1 MVRASLAYNH
11 EGKTGQAISCESY
24 STLEGNVNRFLTE
37 NKNIEIE
44 CVVAKPQVYVY
55 SCMVFYAVEAQTE

>member
-1 MVRASLAYNH
+1 MKVKQVRLFPA
-11 EGKTGQAISCESY
+11 ESY

-37 NKNIEIE
+37 NKNIEIYDVKFE